1 MARRKEFDPEV
12 ALDAAM
18 RLFWRNGYE
27 GTSTSDLVDELGI
40 ARASLYGTFGSKRG
54 LYLAA
59 LDRFLSGGAGP
70 SPADILAS
78 RASALDAVRD
88 LLETSAAAPEPD
100 RPQGCF
106 AVNAT
111 VEHGDSDPEIARRLE
126 GNRSRLETA
135 LYGALLRAHA
145 EGELAPGVDPR
156 SAATMLASLNS
167 GLKVLSCAGA
177 DQRDRITSS
186 IDAVMVMLTP
196 PAATVT
202 D

>member
-59 LDRFLSGGAGP
+59 LDRFLSGGSGP

-78 RASALDAVRD
+78 RTSALDAVRD
-88 LLETSAAAPEPD
+88 LLETSAAAPKPD
-100 RPQGCF
+100 TPPGLLRGQR
-106 AVNAT
+106 
-111 VEHGDSDPEIARRLE
+111 HGGARRF
-126 GNRSRLETA
+126 R
-135 LYGALLRAHA
+135 
-145 EGELAPGVDPR
+145 P
-156 SAATMLASLNS
+156 
-167 GLKVLSCAGA
+167 
-177 DQRDRITSS
+177 RDR
-186 IDAVMVMLTP
+186 
-196 PAATVT
+196 AAPRG
-202 D
+202 